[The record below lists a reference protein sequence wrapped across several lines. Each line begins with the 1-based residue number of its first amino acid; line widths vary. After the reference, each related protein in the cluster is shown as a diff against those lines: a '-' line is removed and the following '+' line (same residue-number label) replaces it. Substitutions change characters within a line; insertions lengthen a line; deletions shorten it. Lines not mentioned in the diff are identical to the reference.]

1 MSTPIEFGAAPG
13 HQAGLIHK
21 EGAMK
26 RKPVLP
32 PTCLYVAIVLMLA
45 LNFLFPLKR
54 IIPFPWDLL
63 GLIPLAL
70 GIALNIVADRE
81 FRDAKTTVKPFQE
94 SAALITN
101 GVYRISRH
109 PMYLGFVL
117 ILLGLAILLGS
128 LTPFLV
134 VPIFAIVMDRVFVVV
149 EERMLEEKFG
159 QAWLGYKSQTHR
171 WV

>member
-1 MSTPIEFGAAPG
+1 
-13 HQAGLIHK
+13 
-21 EGAMK
+21 MK

-32 PTCLYVAIVLMLA
+32 PTYLWTAMIVMVALHFV
-45 LNFLFPLKR
+45 FPVKR

-63 GLIPLAL
+63 GVLPLVL
-70 GIALNIVADRE
+70 GAALNLSADKA

-117 ILLGLAILLGS
+117 MLLGLAILLGS
-128 LTPFLV
+128 LTPLLV
-134 VPIFAIVMDRVFVVV
+134 VPIFAVVMDRVFIVV
-149 EERMLEEKFG
+149 EERMLAEKFD
-159 QAWLGYKSQTHR
+159 QAWLDYKAKVRR

>member
-1 MSTPIEFGAAPG
+1 
-13 HQAGLIHK
+13 
-21 EGAMK
+21 MK

-32 PTCLYVAIVLMLA
+32 PTYVYVAIVLMVA
-45 LNFLFPLKR
+45 LHFLFPVVR

-63 GLIPLAL
+63 GLIPLAA
-70 GIALNIVADRE
+70 GAALNLSADSA
-81 FRDAKTTVKPFQE
+81 FRKAKTTVKPFQE
-94 SAALITN
+94 SAALVTD

-128 LTPFLV
+128 LTPFFI
-134 VPIFAIVMDRVFVVV
+134 VPIFAAVMDRVFIVT
-149 EERMLEEKFG
+149 EERMLAEKFG
-159 QAWLGYKSQTHR
+159 QAWLDYKARVRR

>member
-1 MSTPIEFGAAPG
+1 
-13 HQAGLIHK
+13 
-21 EGAMK
+21 MK

-32 PTCLYVAIVLMLA
+32 PTYVYVAIILMVA
-45 LNFLFPLKR
+45 LHFLFPVVR

-63 GLIPLAL
+63 GLIPLAA
-70 GIALNIVADRE
+70 GVALNLSADSA
-81 FRDAKTTVKPFQE
+81 FRRAKTTVKPFQE
-94 SAALITN
+94 SAALVTD

-128 LTPFLV
+128 LTPFFI
-134 VPIFAIVMDRVFVVV
+134 VPIFAVVMDRVFIAA
-149 EERMLEEKFG
+149 EERMLAEKFG
-159 QAWLGYKSQTHR
+159 QSWLDYKAEVRR